1 MLRLANS
8 YSEEKVRGAISEE
21 VLKRYKA
28 LVNVNELLEINGGDS
43 FLSVFAKGLEIIG
56 VVEAIYEF
64 RKGFI
69 DGFKDVIKVK

>member
-1 MLRLANS
+1 M
-8 YSEEKVRGAISEE
+8 GEE

-28 LVNVNELLEINGGDS
+28 LVNVNELLEINGGS
-43 FLSVFAKGLEIIG
+43 FLSIFAKGLEIIG

-69 DGFKDVIKVK
+69 DGFKDGIKVK

>member
-28 LVNVNELLEINGGDS
+28 LVNVNELLEINGGS
-43 FLSVFAKGLEIIG
+43 FLSIFAKGLEIIG

-69 DGFKDVIKVK
+69 DGFKDGIKVK

>member
-1 MLRLANS
+1 MLMNFWKLM
-8 YSEEKVRGAISEE
+8 VVI
-21 VLKRYKA
+21 V
-28 LVNVNELLEINGGDS
+28 

-69 DGFKDVIKVK
+69 DGFKDGIKVK